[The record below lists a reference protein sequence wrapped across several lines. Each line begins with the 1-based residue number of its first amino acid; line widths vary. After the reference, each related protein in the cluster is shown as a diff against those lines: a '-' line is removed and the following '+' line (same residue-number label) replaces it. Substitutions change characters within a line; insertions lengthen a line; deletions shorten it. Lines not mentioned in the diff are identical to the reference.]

1 MSGDYHI
8 IVLSIDRIS
17 YLESSGASRLVKP
30 TSATLFEESSVFD
43 KSRLPHPAPDDQT
56 RYQVPLEK
64 RGQVFG
70 RN

>member
-17 YLESSGASRLVKP
+17 YLESSEVSRLVKP
-30 TSATLFEESSVFD
+30 TSATLLEESSVFN
-43 KSRLPHPAPDDQT
+43 KSRLPHPAPAHT
-56 RYQVPLEK
+56 RHHVPHEK
-64 RGQVFG
+64 KGQVLG